1 MSAMMM
7 MRAGPCVSGKGF
19 TLLELLISMS
29 ILVVITAIVYASFSG
44 VTRTIDMTRT
54 VTEEVRLRQFLGQ
67 SLRTNIATAY
77 VDLSYTAEAFQ
88 FLGVNEDGI
97 DGAKDSLRFI
107 STASLIGGLTLP
119 GDLKEVR
126 YEVLEPRD
134 SAMELSWDDDGDDE
148 TADAL
153 TGLAAELRGRHA
165 RLRVTET
172 PLLAGN
178 VQSLDEETGYFTP
191 AEGYESPQ
199 WDVPIRSFD
208 VRYFDGE
215 QWVDEWDSLGV
226 GRLPWALRV
235 RVNFARTEAYL
246 EQERDKNYD
255 EVEDPEFEMVV
266 TLPAGVG
273 VFEDQRQLP
282 VGQGVG
288 TGGIGAPG
296 ADGGDGAEGAEGA
309 QGRPNGQTGAPFQTF
324 TFDIPTGAGG
334 Q

>member
-1 MSAMMM
+1 MTT
-7 MRAGPCVSGKGF
+7 RAGSCAPAKGF
-19 TLLELLISMS
+19 TLLELLISLS

-44 VTRTIDMTRT
+44 VTRTIDATRT

-134 SAMELSWDDDGDDE
+134 SEMELSWDDDDE
-148 TADAL
+148 NDEAADAL

-191 AEGYESPQ
+191 AEGYESPH

-215 QWVDEWDSLGV
+215 QWVDEWDSLAV

-246 EQERDKNYD
+246 ERERDKNYD
-255 EVEDPEFEMVV
+255 ELEDPEFEMIV

-282 VGQGVG
+282 MAQGG
-288 TGGIGAPG
+288 GAGGIGADG
-296 ADGGDGAEGAEGA
+296 AYGGDGAEGDAEGV
-309 QGRPNGQTGAPFQTF
+309 QGRPSGQTGAPFQTF
-324 TFDIPTGAGG
+324 TFDIPMGG
-334 Q
+334 GEQ